1 MNTNALRELY
11 QETILDHAR
20 HPRNVG
26 DIAGADAQ
34 AEGKNPICGD
44 EVSLQLAIDGGRV
57 ETVRFRGSGCALS
70 QASASMLTE
79 AIEGRS
85 LPEVGTL
92 IEAVER
98 LVRGEGGDGSELGD
112 LEVLQGVAKV
122 PMRIRCALLSWKV
135 LRQALAD
142 SGISISTADA

>member
-1 MNTNALRELY
+1 MNTDVLRELY

-26 DIAGADAQ
+26 ELASADGQ

-44 EVSLQLAIDGGRV
+44 EVSLQLAINSGRV
-57 ETVRFRGSGCALS
+57 ETVRFRGRGCALS

-79 AIEGRS
+79 AVEGRS
-85 LPEVGTL
+85 LAEVETL
-92 IEAVER
+92 TATVER
-98 LVRGEGGDGSELGD
+98 MVRGEGIDGAELGE

-122 PMRIRCALLSWKV
+122 PVRIKCALLSWKV

-142 SGISISTADA
+142 AGVSDLTADA